1 MFNPA
6 ISRLTAP
13 PVSVVQ
19 DWRASYDGARGQLID
34 MSQAVPGYAAH
45 PDMTAALESAA
56 ANPDSARYG
65 RVEGDL
71 DLREAYA
78 AHLDALYGAS
88 VTAAEIHITSGCNQA
103 FVASI
108 LAVAGHGDE
117 ILMTRPCYFNHE
129 STLGMLGVGIGYVDC
144 HAENGMLPTPADID
158 ASIGP
163 NTRALAIVSP
173 NNPCGSIYPAGL
185 LTDIFTLCRD
195 RGIWLILDE
204 TYRDFLPVPDISP
217 HDLLA
222 TDGWQDTLVQL
233 YSFSKSYC
241 MAGHRLGAV
250 TAGSGFVFELAK
262 IIDNIQICA
271 PRAPQMAVTPM
282 LKDLAGWREENRQ
295 RIAARSAIFGEV
307 MSGLDG
313 WELLSTG
320 AYFGYVRHPFAGEAS
335 LDVAKRMA
343 RESGV
348 LTIPGTFFGDGQED
362 FLRFAFANAGR
373 DVIAALP
380 DRLSAL

>member
-241 MAGHRLGAV
+241 MPGHRLGAV
-250 TAGSGFVFELAK
+250 TAGSGFVYELAK
-262 IIDNIQICA
+262 IRQYPDLRP
-271 PRAPQMAVTPM
+271 PRAADGCDADAEGPCR
-282 LKDLAGWREENRQ
+282 LA
-295 RIAARSAIFGEV
+295 
-307 MSGLDG
+307 
-313 WELLSTG
+313 
-320 AYFGYVRHPFAGEAS
+320 
-335 LDVAKRMA
+335 
-343 RESGV
+343 
-348 LTIPGTFFGDGQED
+348 
-362 FLRFAFANAGR
+362 
-373 DVIAALP
+373 
-380 DRLSAL
+380 

>member
-19 DWRASYDGARGQLID
+19 DWRASYEGARGQLID

-241 MAGHRLGAV
+241 MPGHRLGAV

-335 LDVAKRMA
+335 LDMAKRMA